1 MSDQVNK
8 DLLERNCKTVRPIP
22 PKLEIPLIINAS
34 LEEDDDLQD
43 IWCKLIANAL
53 DSNFNSE
60 IRFAYV
66 DIIKNL
72 TSLDAKVL
80 KFVYDKVS
88 RIISIS
94 QNEPIK
100 IYMAKVIVDLKD
112 INKYMNVSEEEL
124 TISYNNLIRV
134 QCLELVSSLSPIYV
148 KEGEK
153 MPLMVNDPMHVTIT
167 PLGLAFVE
175 ACMK

>member
-1 MSDQVNK
+1 M
-8 DLLERNCKTVRPIP
+8 
-22 PKLEIPLIINAS
+22 
-34 LEEDDDLQD
+34 
-43 IWCKLIANAL
+43 
-53 DSNFNSE
+53 DSNFNLE
-60 IRFAYV
+60 IRFAYI

-72 TSLDAKVL
+72 TSLDAQVL

-88 RIISIS
+88 RIISVP
-94 QNEPIK
+94 QDQPFK
-100 IYMAKVIVDLKD
+100 VYMAKVIVDLKD

-134 QCLELVSSLSPIYV
+134 QRLKLDSSQSPIHI
-148 KEGEK
+148 KEGET
-153 MPLMVNDPMHVTIT
+153 MPLMLNDPMHVIIT